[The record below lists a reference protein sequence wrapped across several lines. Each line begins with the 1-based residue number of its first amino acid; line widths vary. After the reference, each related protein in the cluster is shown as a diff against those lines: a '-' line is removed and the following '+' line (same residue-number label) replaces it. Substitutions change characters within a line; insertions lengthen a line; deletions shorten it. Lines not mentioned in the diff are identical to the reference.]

1 MRTKQEHCVS
11 QRRLTV
17 MIAVLGTLPFLA
29 TIWLVV
35 VLGAAVLEESGA
47 KIAAALRGRPAQ
59 PQIAST
65 RVRIRIRRQP
75 VMRAEPRLRAAA

>member
-1 MRTKQEHCVS
+1 MRTNREHYALS
-11 QRRLTV
+11 KEADV

-47 KIAAALRGRPAQ
+47 KIAAALKGTSPQ
-59 PQIAST
+59 PQVTST

-75 VMRAEPRLRAAA
+75 VMRAAPRLRAAA